1 MVVTYSQTQIAITNY
16 IGIFKLQSHL
26 ECLSLDHMD
35 DLEYMLDSDISEDVL
50 VLSTMP
56 TPLFHMIKSL
66 KI

>member
-35 DLEYMLDSDISEDVL
+35 NLEYMLDSDISED
-50 VLSTMP
+50 
-56 TPLFHMIKSL
+56 LFHTLKSL